1 MKKVL
6 VVILL
11 ILFPINCL
19 ALEIEIDSKC
29 AVLYDRNIDKIL
41 YSKNEDDITLIAS
54 LTKIMTTIVTL
65 ENIKDLNEI
74 IVVEENDLLDLDG
87 YSIEDLKV
95 GDSISYKDLLYS
107 TIISSAADSA
117 QTLSNHVFNTH
128 DEFIKKMNELAKKI
142 GMKSTHFSNPIG
154 KDYDNYSTCNDMYK
168 LLDYAL
174 DNENFKNIYT
184 TLNYKM
190 DYNDKELKNRINELV
205 TKKKFE
211 NDNNIR
217 FLGTKS
223 GFTTPSGLSLSS
235 LTKLDNEEIIL
246 ITLNSM
252 NNKENNQ
259 NVQDQLKIL
268 NYFYENFSN
277 RIVLSKDRLIDNII
291 YKKNNKNYKY
301 EIRSDK
307 DISYYLD
314 NKLNLDYLKIYYDG
328 VLELDNSFKNGDEL
342 GKINIYLD
350 DEFLTSEE
358 VYFDKKYII
367 KEKQDYTKLAI
378 LISILIISALFMK
391 LTAKKKK

>member
-1 MKKVL
+1 
-6 VVILL
+6 
-11 ILFPINCL
+11 
-19 ALEIEIDSKC
+19 
-29 AVLYDRNIDKIL
+29 
-41 YSKNEDDITLIAS
+41 
-54 LTKIMTTIVTL
+54 
-65 ENIKDLNEI
+65 
-74 IVVEENDLLDLDG
+74 
-87 YSIEDLKV
+87 
-95 GDSISYKDLLYS
+95 
-107 TIISSAADSA
+107 
-117 QTLSNHVFNTH
+117 
-128 DEFIKKMNELAKKI
+128 
-142 GMKSTHFSNPIG
+142 
-154 KDYDNYSTCNDMYK
+154 
-168 LLDYAL
+168 
-174 DNENFKNIYT
+174 
-184 TLNYKM
+184 
-190 DYNDKELKNRINELV
+190 
-205 TKKKFE
+205 
-211 NDNNIR
+211 
-217 FLGTKS
+217 
-223 GFTTPSGLSLSS
+223 
-235 LTKLDNEEIIL
+235 
-246 ITLNSM
+246 M

-350 DEFLTSEE
+350 DEFITSQD